1 MVNLPGFHAGSGV
14 SRVLWRRD
22 SGFSCRC
29 GWLISSFELDWCDHA
44 KRGVPSLTIVED
56 LEVVE
61 DGVRQLDSCAPTL
74 PVEEFDLHPAP
85 ERLDEGI
92 VVAVP
97 RSNPSTATARKSRK
111 LSNWAP
117 SSRRSFVIK
126 SRFALSRKRST
137 VV

>member
-1 MVNLPGFHAGSGV
+1 MLGGKFLGVPSLPVRLLCRCLNHPENLGDSGV
-14 SRVLWRRD
+14 SRVLGRRD

-44 KRGVPSLTIVED
+44 KRGVPSLTMVED

-74 PVEEFDLHPAP
+74 PVEEFDLRPAP

-97 RSNPSTATARKSRK
+97 DRTH
-111 LSNWAP
+111 
-117 SSRRSFVIK
+117 RRQQPGIDRAASECP
-126 SRFALSRKRST
+126 
-137 VV
+137 